1 METVSKRLK
10 ELRESA
16 GYSPAEFA
24 LMFGISRSSVYR
36 YEGGNVKESRE
47 IPISL
52 ALVGCG
58 DTVTPEKVDP

>member
-16 GYSPAEFA
+16 GYSPVEFA

-47 IPISL
+47 ILTASWKTRAANPKSFP
-52 ALVGCG
+52 A
-58 DTVTPEKVDP
+58 